1 MKLYAFAVEETK
13 TLSPTLGKSAVLLL
27 LDENGR
33 EKAFSPVEKSLDG
46 QLKALEV
53 SALFCGGIGNCSR
66 MLLEDAGVT
75 VLFGCVEKEPA
86 RILQAYKAGALAREK
101 ECSCA
106 SSGRS
111 CGECPGKF

>member
-13 TLSPTLGKSAVLLL
+13 TLSPTLGKSTFLLL

-33 EKAFSPVEKSLDG
+33 EKAFSPVEKSLVG
-46 QLKALEV
+46 QLKALET

-75 VLFGCVEKEPA
+75 VLYGCVEKEPA
-86 RILQAYKAGALAREK
+86 RILQEYKAGVLAREK
-101 ECSCA
+101 DCFCT